1 MKTSELISQL
11 QKLSQADEDCSVKI
25 ETRTS
30 GYDISGVYRR
40 SLPDDSQ
47 DQIFLV
53 LMPNERKPKAQRL
66 LTTEPSAFDSV
77 RDA

>member
-1 MKTSELISQL
+1 MKTSELILQL
-11 QKLSQADEDCSVKI
+11 HKLSQAGEDCGVKI

-30 GYDISGVYRR
+30 GYEISGVYRR

-53 LMPNERKPKAQRL
+53 LMPNGRKPRAQRSS
-66 LTTEPSAFDSV
+66 TVEPSALDS
-77 RDA
+77 